1 VALYLVIKVSEP
13 IEVRSFI
20 GKKVLLFL
28 ALCLGQGV
36 IGYIQYFTH
45 LPEALVAL
53 HLLGVGL
60 IWLTIWNIGFK
71 ANVFSRQ

>member
-1 VALYLVIKVSEP
+1 
-13 IEVRSFI
+13 VRSFI

-53 HLLGVGL
+53 HILGVGL

-71 ANVFSRQ
+71 ANVFTRQQLSNY